1 MSYAEVV
8 SNTRSSIVH
17 ACRKESCRACVV
29 FDKEMCDRKSPD
41 VQTCQ
46 KAGFSAEQTSSVSPI
61 KKGQQRKC
69 VRACKHVHTCSRD
82 L

>member
-1 MSYAEVV
+1 MAQYSMQKTGYAYFSRVRGNTMSYAEVV

-29 FDKEMCDRKSPD
+29 FDKEMCDRKGPD

-46 KAGFSAEQTSSVSPI
+46 EAGFSAEQTSSVSPI
-61 KKGQQRKC
+61 
-69 VRACKHVHTCSRD
+69 
-82 L
+82 

>member
-29 FDKEMCDRKSPD
+29 FDKEMCDRCANMPR
-41 VQTCQ
+41 
-46 KAGFSAEQTSSVSPI
+46 GRLFSRTNQLSKPH
-61 KKGQQRKC
+61 KKGAAEKMCACMQACTHMQQRF
-69 VRACKHVHTCSRD
+69 VNPA
-82 L
+82 